1 MSIPTRP
8 VSSHV
13 LDAAIA
19 WQLCLDCGQGSEVQ
33 REEFAR
39 WYAASEEHARAW
51 MQLGMLDQRFVGTTG
66 PARSALLRTR
76 EGMSRQAR
84 TFGRGVAC
92 VAFALGLAFL
102 LGDHY
107 LPIDYWLAD
116 QRTATGEQRTIRLP
130 DNTLIRLNTHSALD
144 VKFDGKQRRIILR
157 EGEIY
162 VETGSHDD
170 PRPFIVETDEGHMRA
185 LGTRFLV
192 KRRDDGTLLSV
203 LQSAVAAQP
212 QATNTELTL
221 REGQQM
227 LIQRHTLGPMI
238 ALAPGADAWT
248 RGMLV
253 VDNAPLKDVI
263 AELARY
269 RPGYLNV
276 APNVADLRIT
286 GSFPLNNTDLA
297 LKALMPTLP
306 VAIEQRTHWWITVV
320 ASDAQKTPKAQPTKS
335 LL

>member
-19 WQLCLDCGQGSEVQ
+19 WQLCLDCGQGSEVE

-51 MQLGMLDQRFVGTTG
+51 MQLGMLDQRFVGTSG
-66 PARSALLRTR
+66 PARSALLRSR
-76 EGMSRQAR
+76 EGVSRQAR
-84 TFGRGVAC
+84 KFGRGVASI
-92 VAFALGLAFL
+92 VFALGLAFL
-102 LGDHY
+102 LGDRY

-144 VKFDGKQRRIILR
+144 VKFDGKQRRIILQ

-227 LIQRHTLGPMI
+227 LIQRHSLGPMI
-238 ALAPGADAWT
+238 ALEPGADAWT

-269 RPGYLNV
+269 RPGYLKV

-306 VAIEQRTHWWITVV
+306 VVIEQRTHWWVTVV
-320 ASDAQKTPKAQPTKS
+320 ASDAQKTPKAQPAKS